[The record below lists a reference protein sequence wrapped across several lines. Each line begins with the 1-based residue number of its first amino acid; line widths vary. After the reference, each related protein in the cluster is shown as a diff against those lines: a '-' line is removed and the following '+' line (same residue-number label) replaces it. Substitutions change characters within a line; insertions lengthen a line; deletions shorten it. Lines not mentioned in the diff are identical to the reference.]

1 MKISRKCFPW
11 CCRNLLSITASN
23 YNENFLQISFLEL
36 RRALNSWFANFFY
49 QSVILQRTF
58 ELVQSVDND

>member
-11 CCRNLLSITASN
+11 CCRNVLGNTASN

-36 RRALNSWFANFFY
+36 RRALNSWFANFFL
-49 QSVILQRTF
+49 SVSYLTTN
-58 ELVQSVDND
+58 L